1 MKNTYYKDQ
10 LDKIHIVK
18 IEGYKEPFYPNVK
31 FFDTDGN
38 RTKYIN
44 VNLESIPVIIEWLKD
59 IQKTL
64 KEV

>member
-18 IEGYKEPFYPNVK
+18 IEGINSIFHPSMKII
-31 FFDTDGN
+31 DSDGN
-38 RTKYIN
+38 QTKYMNI
-44 VNLESIPVIIEWLKD
+44 NLESIPVIIEWLKD